1 MTGAPTN
8 ATGMGDAR
16 FFLRAGPHR
25 ASAVAKAA
33 GGTIAAGLEDVT
45 LHGVA
50 PLQSATPR
58 DLSFLDNRR
67 YADAL
72 AATQAGA
79 VLVHPELLHRVPL
92 GCIAIVTDAPYLGW
106 ARATAL
112 FHPAPSVRPG
122 IHPAAVVHP
131 TARIDP
137 AAEIGPLALIGAD
150 AEIAAGCRI
159 GPGVVIGDGVVLGE
173 DCRIGAQASL
183 SHALIGKRVYIYPG
197 ARIGQEGFGFAT
209 GPAGMV
215 SVPQLGRVLIEDDVE
230 VGANTTI
237 DRGSA
242 QDTVIGMGTRIDNLV
257 QIGHNVRIG
266 RFCVIVAQVGIS
278 GSTTLEDFV
287 VIGGQAGIAGHL
299 TIGRKAR
306 LAAQSGAMADVP
318 AGAEMAGSPAQP
330 ARSFFR
336 QVAALK
342 RFVDN
347 RRAPRIATG
356 EPNHIAQQ
364 GRETD

>member
-1 MTGAPTN
+1 MAVAPSN

-33 GGTIAAGLEDVT
+33 GGTIAAGQDDVM
-45 LHGVA
+45 LSGVA
-50 PLQSATPR
+50 PLQSAAPQH
-58 DLSFLDNRR
+58 LSFLDNRR

-72 AATQAGA
+72 AATHAGA
-79 VLVHPELLHRVPL
+79 VLVHPDLVHRVPP
-92 GCIAIVTDAPYLGW
+92 GCVAIITDAPYLGW

-112 FHPAPSVRPG
+112 FHPAPPPAPG
-122 IHPAAVVHP
+122 IHPAAVVDA
-131 TARIDP
+131 TAQIDP
-137 AAEIGPLALIGAD
+137 TAEIGPFVVIGTH
-150 AEIAAGCRI
+150 AEIGAGCRI
-159 GPGVVIGDGVVLGE
+159 GAGAVIGEGVVLGPH
-173 DCRIGAQASL
+173 CRIGTHASI
-183 SHALIGKRVYIYPG
+183 SHALLGQRVYIYPG

-209 GPAGMV
+209 GPTGMV

-230 VGANTTI
+230 VGANSTI

-242 QDTVIGMGTRIDNLV
+242 QDSVIGMGTRIDNLV

-266 RFCVIVAQVGIS
+266 KFCVIVAQVGIS

-287 VIGGQAGIAGHL
+287 VVGGQAGIAGHL

-306 LAAQSGAMADVP
+306 LAAQSGVMANVP

-342 RFVDN
+342 RLVDGK
-347 RRAPRIATG
+347 RPSRIATG
-356 EPNHIAQQ
+356 EPNHSAQQ